1 MIKRVALLV
10 AVALGLP
17 LCVSAPALAQH
28 RSPLADAP
36 AIRKR
41 VEFRATRLELSLGA
55 GSTINQ
61 TFNNA
66 VLVNGKLGF
75 HITDWLALSAFG
87 ALNATK
93 YQTSFDNRLQQS
105 LGDPNDA
112 RAPSGA
118 VAKGALNKMNTIGAL
133 QLEFSPFAGKYS
145 LFGKLFANY
154 DFYGFV
160 GPAYV
165 NLAAAGGGQTANA
178 CAAASASNMATACVA
193 KGGQLGATFGVGVHS
208 FFNRFVALNVE
219 LRDLYFK
226 DNPAGRDVNGDTKA
240 DNNDLTW
247 SSNVMVTVG
256 LAFFLPP
263 TPDVTD

>member
-17 LCVSAPALAQH
+17 LCVSTPAFAQH

-41 VEFRATRLELSLGA
+41 VEFRALRFEVGGGI

-66 VLVNGKLGF
+66 VMANVRLGF
-75 HITDWLALSAFG
+75 HITDWLGLSGFAGFNV
-87 ALNATK
+87 AQYK
-93 YQTSFDNRLQQS
+93 TSFDSRLQDS
-105 LGDPNDA
+105 LTGASDG
-112 RAPSGA
+112 RAPSPA
-118 VAKGALNKMNTIGAL
+118 DAAASVNKMSQVFAGQVEL
-133 QLEFSPFAGKYS
+133 SPFAGKYS

-165 NLAAAGGGQTANA
+165 TLAAASSGR
-178 CAAASASNMATACVA
+178 ASPSCGSNGSTDPCLV
-193 KGGQLGATFGVGVHS
+193 KGGQLGATFGLGMHS
-208 FFNRFVALNVE
+208 YFNRFVALNVE

-226 DNPAGRDVNGDTKA
+226 DNPAGRDVNGDTRV
-240 DNNDLTW
+240 NNSDLTW
-247 SSNVMVTVG
+247 NSNVLATVG
-256 LAFFLPP
+256 VTFFFPP
-263 TPDVTD
+263 TPEVTE